1 MAEDTVEGEG
11 AVMVMGGI
19 GEVHQGI
26 LYSSTAVTLTDPLSW
41 VTVFTDPDRGDMGR
55 TGEAIILII
64 MEATPIPVMDT

>member
-1 MAEDTVEGEG
+1 MEGEG

-26 LYSSTAVTLTDPLSW
+26 LYSSTAVTFTDPLSW
-41 VTVFTDPDRGDMGR
+41 VTVFTDPDGGDMGR

-64 MEATPIPVMDT
+64 MEATPIPAMDT

>member
-11 AVMVMGGI
+11 AAMVMGDI
-19 GEVHQGI
+19 GEINLDLGI
-26 LYSSTAVTLTDPLSW
+26 RGT
-41 VTVFTDPDRGDMGR
+41 FMEPDGGDMGR